1 METVERDGQY
11 KFKWL
16 ILSVIILKVLMDG
29 LDGSMLNIALPSI
42 GSSLGVSS
50 GTIVWIVSVYSITTA
65 VTVLFFGR
73 LGDIIGKTRFYMI
86 GIGIY
91 VLSTL
96 FSGLAQSFPMLVA
109 ARVIQAIGAGC
120 TMANSQGIIT
130 MTFPEKQRGTAL
142 GLYGGA
148 ISIGSLAGPTLG
160 GIIVT
165 ALNWRYIFLLKLPL
179 AAAALILGLKFFPR
193 DVPQKKEKMDYAG
206 TGFFITA
213 LAPLLY
219 ALQQGSSSGFDKLPV
234 MISLIVSVVSF
245 VIFFIL
251 QRKKTMPLLDLRLFK
266 DPYYSIGVLNLFI
279 LAFTNAFR
287 NIIFPYYM
295 QGVLAMPP
303 DRSGLYMS
311 IAPIVT
317 LIISPI
323 SGYVSDRIGGE
334 KLSIVGQVIHCV
346 GMLLTATLTQ
356 FSGVGTMALFFIA
369 VSFGSAIFSSPNNSL
384 IMSHVPRDKLGIGG
398 SASTAIRN
406 TGTSIG
412 VAFATLALY
421 GGMSR
426 YLGYTVTDYVKNSG
440 MDGAFVLSMRDAHL
454 VAAGLCAIGCA
465 ASIVRLILMRRRR
478 KAELSEQT

>member
-1 METVERDGQY
+1 MAEPINKERN
-11 KFKWL
+11 FKWL

-42 GSSLGVSS
+42 GRDLGVAS
-50 GTIVWIVSVYSITTA
+50 GSIVWIVSVYSIMTA

-73 LGDIIGKTRFYMI
+73 LGDIVGKTRFYLI
-86 GIGIY
+86 GIAIY
-91 VLSTL
+91 AFSTL
-96 FSGLAQSFPMLVA
+96 FSGLARSFPMLVA
-109 ARVIQAIGAGC
+109 ARAIQAIGAGC

-160 GIIVT
+160 GLIV
-165 ALNWRYIFLLKLPL
+165 ASMNWRYIFLLKLPL

-193 DVPQKKEKMDYAG
+193 DVPKNKEKMDYAG
-206 TGFFITA
+206 AGFFVTA

-219 ALQQGSSSGFDKLPV
+219 ALQQGSSAGFGSLPV
-234 MISLIVSVVSF
+234 LLSLIVSAVSF
-245 VIFFIL
+245 AVFFLL
-251 QRKKTMPLLDLRLFK
+251 QSRRTMPLLDLKLFK

-287 NIIFPYYM
+287 NILFPYYM
-295 QGVLAMPP
+295 QGVLGMGAE
-303 DRSGLYMS
+303 RSGLFMS
-311 IAPIVT
+311 IAPIIT
-317 LIISPI
+317 LAISPI
-323 SGYVSDRIGGE
+323 SGFVSDRIGGE
-334 KLSIVGQVIHCV
+334 KLSLAGQLIHCV
-346 GMLLTATLTQ
+346 GMALTATLTQ
-356 FSGVGTMALFFIA
+356 LSGVGMMALFFCV

-384 IMSHVPRDKLGIGG
+384 IMSSVPRDKLGIGG

-406 TGTSIG
+406 TGTSVG

-426 YLGYTVTDYVKNSG
+426 YLGYTVTDYVKGSG

-454 VAAGLCAIGCA
+454 MAAGLCALGCA
-465 ASIVRLILMRRRR
+465 ASVLRLILGRRRR
-478 KAELSEQT
+478 RAAEALREG